1 VEFDHVTI
9 PVREYATSRTFYER
23 LLAPL
28 GFSVLLDWPDRRRA
42 FLGLPGEPSSL
53 WLRESETA
61 GSLEISLAAV
71 DADAVQAF
79 HAAALTA
86 GAQSVEDPGIRPEFS
101 REYYAAR
108 VLDPD
113 GNSIEVVH
121 RTAAKSQA
129 LAA

>member
-9 PVREYATSRTFYER
+9 PVREYATSRRFYER

-28 GFSVLLDWPDRRRA
+28 GFSVLLDWPDRHRA

-86 GAQSVEDPGIRPEFS
+86 GARSVEDPGIRPEFS

-121 RTAAKSQA
+121 RAATKSQA